1 MKPILKIFLLFLISL
16 FVACQKETPDY
27 KISDDMKQYFVYQ
40 TGSFWILTNDST
52 NETDSMYI
60 TKTIYSKQGVA
71 DNDGRHQYSF
81 DMITIYYQSQLF
93 FESDIG
99 YLCAGPNT
107 LKVKT
112 KLSDTNQY
120 AYADPITYFPGWESN
135 TKITQNNC
143 IGGFVF
149 IQQFLPSISINNI
162 VYNNIIRTKIQS
174 IDSTATY
181 PIFYLRDIYF
191 AKNIGIIKLIEE
203 SRYFNVYR
211 SWSLSKYQVIQ

>member
-1 MKPILKIFLLFLISL
+1 
-16 FVACQKETPDY
+16 
-27 KISDDMKQYFVYQ
+27 MKQYFVYQ
-40 TGSFWILTNDST
+40 PCSFWIFTNDST
-52 NETDSMYI
+52 NETDSTYI

-81 DMITIYYQSQLF
+81 DMISINYQSKLF
-93 FESDIG
+93 YSSEIG

-120 AYADPITYFPGWESN
+120 ANAEPITYFPGWGSN
-135 TKITQNNC
+135 TKIIQSNC

-149 IQQFLPSISINNI
+149 IQQFLTSITINNI
-162 VYNNIIRTKIQS
+162 IYNNIIRTKIQS
-174 IDSTATY
+174 IDSTNTC

-191 AKNIGIIKLIEE
+191 AKNVGIIKLIEE